1 MSNQPTKLA
10 SELRQ
15 DGAFAL
21 RLLRRSPGF
30 AAAAVLTIAVAI
42 GGNTA
47 VFGVVNALGLKR
59 LTVRA
64 PQQIVRIYTGQ
75 SQTSW
80 LNYDDIQ
87 RRSTVFAGVAAHAS
101 SRSALTDGGGTQRLF
116 GEIVTNNYLS
126 MLGVRAMLGRTLLPS
141 DNRADLI
148 VLGERAWRTRF
159 ASDPNI
165 VGRTIALNGRPFEV
179 VGVMPP
185 GFRGARA
192 PGFVSEFWSPI
203 DPTLAAAMLRDRN
216 EPAFEIVARLKDEA
230 SEEHARAEVR
240 IIAAQLA
247 SEHPTLEKSF
257 TNVEVFKVDG
267 IGGFRGMAGTL
278 APLFAFVGLLTIVG
292 GLVLLVGCANIAGL
306 LLGRGAARRREIG
319 VRLALGASR
328 GRLIRQLLTE
338 SLVLACAGGAAGALL
353 AMLLGAFIN
362 RALAQLPIPIE
373 FDLGMDQMVLL
384 YTLALSVFTAVLC
397 GLAPA
402 RRSTRLDVFP
412 SLKDDEPLPGRQRLR
427 QWLVAGQ
434 VAFSCLLLLWG
445 SLFVRSLAAANR
457 VDPGFDPSGVIA
469 ANLDLSEL
477 ERSGRSVSDFV
488 TELEARVG
496 QLPGVVTFGVSTVV
510 PLTLTGREEY
520 YVRPDR
526 PDAPRHKVT
535 ANRLTPGWFQT
546 LRIPLLAGRDFTADD
561 RAGSAPVVIVNETL
575 AWQFW
580 NGDAIGKRLDDREV
594 VGIVRDS
601 KYWTLGEAVQPTVY
615 TPYAQRAFPEAN
627 LLVRTNQPAAVAGA
641 IRREIAAIDPQIYA
655 QVTPLTTA
663 VGAALLPAQVGA
675 AATSAFGALGGLLTM
690 MGIYGLVSFTVAQR
704 TREIGIRKA
713 IGATTADIIRVVMR
727 GTLVPVAVGL
737 TIGLIVA
744 LIGAV
749 GIRGFIPGI
758 SPADPIAL
766 IATLVLIAATATCAS
781 AIPALRAANLDAMV
795 SLKRD

>member
-1 MSNQPTKLA
+1 MSKQPSRLA
-10 SELRQ
+10 GELRQ
-15 DGAFAL
+15 DAGFAL

-47 VFGVVNALGLKR
+47 VFGVVNALAVKPLA
-59 LTVRA
+59 VRA
-64 PQQIVRIYTGQ
+64 PHQIVRIYTGQ

-87 RRSTVFAGVAAHAS
+87 RRATAFGGVAAHAS
-101 SRSALTDGGGTQRLF
+101 SRRILTDASGTQRLF

-126 MLGVRAMLGRTLLPS
+126 LLGVPAMLGRTLLPS
-141 DNRADLI
+141 DTRADLI
-148 VLGERAWRTRF
+148 VLAERAWRIRF

-165 VGRTIALNGRPFEV
+165 IGRTIALNGRPVEI

-192 PGFVSEFWSPI
+192 PGFVSEFWAPI
-203 DPTLAAAMLRDRN
+203 DPTLAGAMLRDRN
-216 EPAFEIVARLKDEA
+216 EPAFEVIARLGNDA
-230 SEEHARAEVR
+230 SEESARAEMR
-240 IIAAQLA
+240 AIAAQIA
-247 SEHPTLEKSF
+247 AEHPTLEKSF
-257 TNVEVFKVDG
+257 ANVEVFRVDG

-328 GRLIRQLLTE
+328 ARLIRQLLTE
-338 SLVLACAGGAAGALL
+338 SLVIAFAGGAAGAML
-353 AMLLGAFIN
+353 ALMLGAFIN

-373 FDLGMDQMVLL
+373 FDLGMDRTVLL
-384 YTLALSVFTAVLC
+384 YTVTTSVFTAVLC

-402 RRSTRLDVFP
+402 RRSTRLELFA
-412 SLKDDEPLPGRQRLR
+412 SLKDDDPLPGRQRLR

-457 VDPGFDPSGVIA
+457 VDPGFDPSGVIT
-469 ANLDLSEL
+469 ANIDLSDL
-477 ERSGRSVSDFV
+477 ERSGRSVNQFV
-488 TELEARVG
+488 TQLEARIR
-496 QLPGVVTFGVSTVV
+496 QLPGVETFGFSTVV

-526 PDAPRHKVT
+526 PDAPRRKVM
-535 ANRLTPGWFQT
+535 ANRLTPGWFKT

-561 RAGSAPVVIVNETL
+561 RAGSPPVVIVNDTL
-575 AWQFW
+575 ARQSW
-580 NGDAIGKRLDDREV
+580 NGEALGKRLDDREV

-601 KYWTLGEAVQPTVY
+601 KYWTLGETVEPTVY
-615 TPYAQRAFPEAN
+615 TPFAQHAMREVN
-627 LLVRTNQPAAVAGA
+627 VLVRTNQPAAIADA
-641 IRREIAAIDPQIYA
+641 IRREIASMDPQIFA
-655 QVTPLTTA
+655 QIAPLGEA
-663 VGAALLPAQVGA
+663 VGAARLPAQVGA

-737 TIGLIVA
+737 TIGLTAA
-744 LIGAV
+744 LMGAV
-749 GIRGFIPGI
+749 AIRGFIPGI

-766 IATLVLIAATATCAS
+766 IATLALIAATAAS
-781 AIPALRAANLDAMV
+781 ASVLPGLRAARVDAAV
-795 SLKRD
+795 TLKAE